1 MTEARMQRQLCDV
14 LGYSQPIEQSGFA
27 SYRWSLILSSRRNM
41 TRHPNCALTMQHI
54 VPDH

>member
-1 MTEARMQRQLCDV
+1 MTEAGMQRQLCDV